1 MDEAEKL
8 KRLLNPTCVEDYH
21 LGVNLRELV
30 KTDEGKKLYQE
41 NILPWMPFDPT
52 APTA

>member
-1 MDEAEKL
+1 VAHKSAT
-8 KRLLNPTCVEDYH
+8 LLNPTCIEDYH
-21 LGVNLRELV
+21 LGVNIRELV

-41 NILPWMPFDPT
+41 NILPWMPYDPT